1 MDHVGCATQKP
12 QDFKESLR
20 KREGVTCECVR
31 NTKSHPNARPRE
43 SRSLWPSSLC
53 RSADAQKEQ
62 PGIPGERKSMVSQ
75 QRLQTWNDMEMV
87 QDCVEI
93 QQAAL
98 CRQQR
103 LFLIPC
109 WLPARAYSVAKFM
122 AVVPLTVP
130 QSPAMKS
137 MGLGLR
143 Q

>member
-1 MDHVGCATQKP
+1 MNACG
-12 QDFKESLR
+12 
-20 KREGVTCECVR
+20 